1 MAKRKNSKKNSKNK
15 KKAKPAEP
23 VEEPQFD
30 EDNNSLRSLSQT
42 SQSSHK
48 TDSSIRRM
56 MSSTSI
62 DEDDSNSVVDPTQ
75 DNAEEG
81 SSSSS
86 SNVDSQS
93 SAMSDT
99 SSKQLAT
106 PWKTNSNGAGY
117 KFTSTSKSRRQSRN
131 LTAEHTEMEEIFEEE
146 DNQLRRGCFLK
157 EWNLMRM
164 KREIEQCEAT
174 ITELRNKDFS
184 AEQKRPKPSKSMD
197 EYKDLENAT
206 MSDIEED
213 DDLEILWRKFKK
225 DLKAWKIEPVKDAET
240 IRAESIKKVQ
250 TKLDELQRFLD
261 SQLLVLADK
270 KKGLTTHKKNGRD
283 IPGQFAS
290 RLLKAKDKLLDA
302 ARTYN
307 DAVSKCADDEFNY
320 YMARGHLLFS
330 SQSIVGVY
338 STELAKIYEMAD
350 DELKEYI
357 DGCRIRSMVEGID
370 FRRDLSKPY
379 EGEWPNGN
387 FPPMMK
393 EVKAKS
399 KIEAMKKEDPSK
411 VKTKITKNGGVEEY
425 YEEPQIQIGIKQIE
439 VTSAT
444 DFKNPFFD
452 NDDWLDNYIE
462 AYNDEH
468 VNELKNSNHSD
479 ADSDADSYDDS
490 YVPKPNLEHQQSLN
504 F

>member
-1 MAKRKNSKKNSKNK
+1 MPKRKNSKKNSKNK

-23 VEEPQFD
+23 VEEPQID
-30 EDNNSLRSLSQT
+30 EDDISLSQS
-42 SQSSHK
+42 SQTSHK

-62 DEDDSNSVVDPTQ
+62 DEDDSNSDADPTQ
-75 DNAEEG
+75 DNAEED

-93 SAMSDT
+93 SAISDKNFQ
-99 SSKQLAT
+99 S
-106 PWKTNSNGAGY
+106 PWKTNGNGAGY
-117 KFTSTSKSRRQSRN
+117 KFISSSKSRRQSRN
-131 LTAEHTEMEEIFEEE
+131 LTAEHTEMEEIFDEE
-146 DNQLRRGCFLK
+146 DNQLRRGCFSK
-157 EWNLMRM
+157 EWNLKRM
-164 KREIEQCEAT
+164 EREIKQYEAT

-184 AEQKRPKPSKSMD
+184 SEEKRPKPSKSMD

-213 DDLEILWRKFKK
+213 DDLDILYQKFRK
-225 DLKAWKIEPVKDAET
+225 DLKAWKIEPVKDGET

-250 TKLDELQRFLD
+250 TKLDEQQRVLD
-261 SQLLVLADK
+261 AQLLVLADK
-270 KKGLTTHKKNGRD
+270 RKGLTTHKKNGRD

-290 RLLKAKDKLLDA
+290 RMLKAKDKLLDA
-302 ARTYN
+302 VRTYN
-307 DAVSKCADDEFNY
+307 DAVSKLADDEFNY
-320 YMARGHLLFS
+320 YLARGHLLFS

-338 STELAKIYEMAD
+338 STELAKIYEMAH
-350 DELKEYI
+350 DELKKFM
-357 DGCRIRSMVEGID
+357 DGCRIRSMVEGKD

-379 EGEWPNGN
+379 VGEWPNGN
-387 FPPMMK
+387 FPVMMK

-411 VKTKITKNGGVEEY
+411 VKTKVTKNGGVEEY

-468 VNELKNSNHSD
+468 VNDLKNSNHSD
-479 ADSDADSYDDS
+479 ADSDDDS